1 MGIKIHVSS
10 DCPLE
15 GKSALVMHLQKVLM
29 RSGIKTVTARDE
41 KKGTYLPP
49 KDGEGNIISADE
61 FFTNRFMSER
71 FSKVEIIEIPEHP
84 DLDPPECDC
93 H

>member
-15 GKSALVMHLQKVLM
+15 GKSALVMHLQKVLL
-29 RSGIKTVTARDE
+29 RSGIKKVTARDE
-41 KKGTYLPP
+41 RKGTYLAP
-49 KDGEGNIISADE
+49 KDGQGNLISTDD
-61 FFTNRFMSER
+61 FFTDRFMGER
-71 FSKVEIIEIPEHP
+71 FSHIEIIEISEHP
-84 DLDPPECDC
+84 DLDPPKCEC

>member
-15 GKSALVMHLQKVLM
+15 GKSILVMHLQKVLK

-41 KKGTYLPP
+41 TKGSYLPP
-49 KDGEGNIISADE
+49 KDRQGNLLPIDE
-61 FFTNRFMSER
+61 VFTDRFMVER
-71 FSKVEIIEIPEHP
+71 FSEVEIIEISEHP
-84 DLDPPECDC
+84 DLDPPKCDC